1 MVLLYAKL
9 VGRQQFPTAT
19 ATSDS
24 SRVLSESQDEAILTR
39 GNSHLSVKDLVLRFV
54 SQLALIRPTAIR
66 GGRVYGHRLMDIVR
80 GKYEVEPDIIT
91 LRPRPNW
98 TLLKKIQCLLTSNV
112 GNVINANLG
121 AYSVCNELIGQQ
133 NYLAATVRSLNEIS
147 LHCGQQDF
155 SNSIRRLP
163 GGFWTCENAFTACHH
178 SQRSDTSCWDKPSFL
193 QSIRKKEKDRTGSIP
208 SRGVVVF
215 GGEGSNLW
223 EISFG
228 LIDLFCLVLLLILLS
243 LCCCLHNET
252 V

>member
-1 MVLLYAKL
+1 MVLLYAKF

-39 GNSHLSVKDLVLRFV
+39 RNSHLSVKDLVLRFV
-54 SQLALIRPTAIR
+54 SQLVLIRPTAIR

-91 LRPRPNW
+91 LWPRPNW
-98 TLLKKIQCLLTSNV
+98 TPLLKKIPCLLASNV
-112 GNVINANLG
+112 GNVITANRG

-133 NYLAATVRSLNEIS
+133 NYLAATARSLNEIS
-147 LHCGQQDF
+147 LHCEQQDF

-178 SQRSDTSCWDKPSFL
+178 SQQSDTSCWDKPSFL
-193 QSIRKKEKDRTGSIP
+193 QSIRKKEKHRTGSIP

-215 GGEGSNLW
+215 GGEGSNLL
-223 EISFG
+223 G
-228 LIDLFCLVLLLILLS
+228 NLFRA
-243 LCCCLHNET
+243 N
-252 V
+252 